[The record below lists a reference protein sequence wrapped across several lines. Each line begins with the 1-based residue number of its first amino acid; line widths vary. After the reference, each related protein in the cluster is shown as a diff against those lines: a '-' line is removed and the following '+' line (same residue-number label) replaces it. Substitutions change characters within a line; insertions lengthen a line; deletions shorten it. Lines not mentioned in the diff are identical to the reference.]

1 MPAPAKSPLN
11 PAASLL
17 RLTLLVL
24 CLGLLSA
31 CSLLHPQSAL
41 PAHARQ
47 GAESLHSWQAEG
59 KLGLHYQDKGGS
71 LYFTWAQQGDS
82 FKLSLAGPLGQG
94 RTALSGGAG
103 RVSMDNA
110 TTGHL
115 EADSAEAL
123 MQQALGWQ
131 APVSHLRF
139 WLRGLPATAAA
150 TVQRDADGNISHIEE
165 DGWQADFERYVQ
177 VGDYAL
183 PGKLRIS
190 GPDTRLTVIVSEWRP
205 NP

>member
-1 MPAPAKSPLN
+1 MFVPATFHRAPVP
-11 PAASLL
+11 SLP
-17 RLTLLVL
+17 RLVLLML

-31 CSLLHPQSAL
+31 CSLLHPG
-41 PAHARQ
+41 PAAAVHARLSA
-47 GAESLHSWQAEG
+47 GALGSWQAEG

-71 LYFTWAQQGDS
+71 LYFTWAQEDGH
-82 FKLSLAGPLGQG
+82 FRLSLAGPLGQG
-94 RTALSGGAG
+94 RTELSGDAG

-110 TTGHL
+110 STGHL
-115 EADSAEAL
+115 EAASAEAL

-150 TVQRDADGNISHIEE
+150 VVQRDADGNISHIEE
-165 DGWQADFERYVQ
+165 DGWQADIERYVQ

-183 PGKLRIS
+183 PGRLRIS
-190 GPDTRLTVIVSEWRP
+190 GPDTRLTIIVAQWRP
-205 NP
+205 GP